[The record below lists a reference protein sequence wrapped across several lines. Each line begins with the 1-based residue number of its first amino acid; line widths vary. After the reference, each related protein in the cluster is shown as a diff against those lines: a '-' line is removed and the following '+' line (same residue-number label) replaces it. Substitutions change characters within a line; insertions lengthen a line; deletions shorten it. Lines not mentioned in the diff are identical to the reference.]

1 MNSPM
6 IYIYIY
12 ICVCIYIYINLTKN
26 HFGSP
31 LDCDESLTQRRL
43 LGILV
48 AFCVKLPSGSGAA
61 YSLS

>member
-6 IYIYIY
+6 IYIYM
-12 ICVCIYIYINLTKN
+12 CVYIYIYKNLIKN

-31 LDCDESLTQRRL
+31 LDCDELLTQRRL

-48 AFCVKLPSGSGAA
+48 AFCVKLPLGSGAA